1 MFFKKQTSCACGG
14 ACSGQNTQE
23 FQLSD
28 EIKSVKVLGSGCK
41 NCHIL
46 KENTDAA
53 LKELG
58 ININAE
64 YVTDIQKIIA
74 YNILSTPALLINEQ
88 VVSAG
93 KVLSSSDIKKL
104 LTKK

>member
-14 ACSGQNTQE
+14 AGSGENTQE
-23 FQLSD
+23 FQLSG
-28 EIKSVKVLGSGCK
+28 EIKALKVLGAGCK

-58 ININAE
+58 INIIAE
-64 YVTDIQKIIA
+64 YITDIQKIMA

-88 VVSAG
+88 VVSAC

>member
-1 MFFKKQTSCACGG
+1 MFFKKENSCACGG
-14 ACSGQNTQE
+14 ACSDQNTQE

-58 ININAE
+58 LNINAE
-64 YVTDIQKIIA
+64 YVTDIQKIMA
-74 YNILSTPALLINEQ
+74 YNILSTPALVINDK
-88 VVSAG
+88 VVSSG
-93 KVLSSSDIKKL
+93 KVLSSAEIIKMIDK
-104 LTKK
+104 

>member
-1 MFFKKQTSCACGG
+1 MFFKKQTSCSCGG
-14 ACSGQNTQE
+14 ACSDQNTQE

-28 EIKSVKVLGSGCK
+28 EIKSVKVLGSGCR

-58 ININAE
+58 LNINAE
-64 YVTDIQKIIA
+64 YVTDIQKIMA
-74 YNILSTPALLINEQ
+74 YNILSTPALVINEQ
-88 VVSAG
+88 VISAG
-93 KVLSSSDIKKL
+93 KVLSIAEIKKMIS
-104 LTKK
+104 K